1 MRVRSRFAGLVLA
14 GLLTPLLALA
24 SSHREAPAISFDPAA
39 DNTDLWAWIKP
50 GAHDRLYIIA
60 AYNPL
65 EEPSGGP
72 NFHKFSTTCST
83 RSMSS
88 AASPAWPTSSP
99 TRSGSGP
106 SRSPASTSRT

>member
-65 EEPSGGP
+65 EEPSGG
-72 NFHKFSTTCST
+72 NSQVLRRRST

-88 AASPAWPTSSP
+88 AASPAWPTSSHQI
-99 TRSGSGP
+99 RFRP
-106 SRSPASTSRT
+106 SRSPASTS